1 MGGKG
6 AGSVGQMCVFLVST
20 LFHYGCPL
28 HCTLR
33 SRCGGAS
40 VETLWPGRDLNPPS
54 PPPAPTLFRCS
65 VQRCSS
71 GLRGKFFLAVP
82 LTTGNQ
88 PIEIVLPPLTEQHVH
103 SLHFLTKICHS
114 NPEMPATVKG
124 DYHFFGGFLSL
135 LICICVCF
143 FFSSSMTNTCS
154 PSLRQISSDQF

>member
-20 LFHYGCPL
+20 PFHYGRPL
-28 HCTLR
+28 HCTLQ
-33 SRCGGAS
+33 SRCGGAT
-40 VETLWPGRDLNPPS
+40 VAWQRFE
-54 PPPAPTLFRCS
+54 PPPPHPSLFRCS

-88 PIEIVLPPLTEQHVH
+88 PIETVLAPLTEQHVH

-114 NPEMPATVKG
+114 NPKIPATVEG
-124 DYHFFGGFLSL
+124 DYHFFGGGFLSL
-135 LICICVCF
+135 LLCIYVCF
-143 FFSSSMTNTCS
+143 FLIFNDKHLFSPPASNI
-154 PSLRQISSDQF
+154 L

>member
-28 HCTLR
+28 YCTLQ

-40 VETLWPGRDLNPPS
+40 VETLWPGRDFNPPN
-54 PPPAPTLFRCS
+54 PHPAPTLFRCS

-114 NPEMPATVKG
+114 NPKMPATVKG
-124 DYHFFGGFLSL
+124 DYHFLGDFFLSL

-143 FFSSSMTNTCS
+143 FSH
-154 PSLRQISSDQF
+154 LR